1 MRILAGVK
9 FPATYGGYTLLA
21 ELGEGGMAQVFLA
34 RKSGPGGFAKLQVIK
49 RILPALGK
57 EPEFVQMFLDEARL
71 AARFEHPNVVQV
83 YDLGDAEGSLYL
95 AMEYLAGQSVAGLAR
110 EAVRQGISV
119 PPPFSARI
127 IADACD
133 GLHYVHD
140 FRDLD
145 GTPLNIVHRDVSPQ
159 NLFVTYE
166 GRVKLLDFGV
176 AKAATTL
183 TRTRTGSV
191 KGKVSYMAPEQ
202 CRGELVDRRADVF
215 ALGVVLT
222 ELIGGKRIFK
232 NDNEFALIR
241 QLSLGEYPKPS
252 EMGFSAPPELLAIC
266 DRAMAFKKEDR
277 FATCGE
283 MKAQLDKWLAAGPP
297 SGPHQVAA
305 LMGQLFKEDI
315 ALRQQV
321 LMARDDSAEVFQK
334 VKQEVSGSKSL
345 PSLGPLALEQ
355 RTATRKSVEI
365 PAQGGSRLPWVIAG
379 VSVVLLGAAVGVAA
393 RFIPGAPVVTPDA
406 PKPVGNPVVDAGAVA
421 AAPAA
426 DASVVAEVDPPEPV
440 PDVVPDK
447 HGGKPPIKK
456 PLLVKPKTASLTV
469 RSAPPGCSVTVN
481 TKPAGTSP
489 VTLTVEP
496 GASQAVSV
504 QCAGYSTATKTATLQ
519 GGESATLDLTLEP
532 LGRGFLALKTSPW
545 SVVFEGDKEL
555 GMTPLPKLELTA
567 GTHTLRAVNKEQ
579 QLERTFTVTIKA
591 GELTAK
597 TVDLTA
603 P

>member
-1 MRILAGVK
+1 MK
-9 FPATYGGYTLLA
+9 FPATYGAYTLLA

-34 RKSGPGGFAKLQVIK
+34 RKSGPGGFAKLHVIK

-83 YDLGDAEGSLYL
+83 YSLGDAEGSLYL
-95 AMEYLAGQSVAGLAR
+95 EMEYLAGQSVAGLVR
-110 EAVRQGISV
+110 EAVRQGVSV
-119 PPPFSARI
+119 PPTFSARI
-127 IADACD
+127 VADACD

-140 FRDLD
+140 FREVD

-183 TRTRTGSV
+183 TKTRTGSV

-202 CRGELVDRRADVF
+202 CRGEIVDRRADVF

-222 ELIGGKRIFK
+222 ELIGGKRVFK
-232 NDNEFALIR
+232 HENEFALIR

-252 EMGFSAPPELLAIC
+252 EMGFASAPPELLAVC
-266 DRAMAFKKEDR
+266 DRAMAFRREDR
-277 FATCGE
+277 FATCAE
-283 MKAQLDKWLAAGPP
+283 LKAQLDVWLATAPA
-297 SGPHQVAA
+297 SGPAQVAA
-305 LMGQLFKEDI
+305 LMGQLFKDDI

-334 VKQEVSGSKSL
+334 LPQETSGNKSL

-365 PAQGGSRLPWVIAG
+365 PQQGGVRVPWLVVAILVVI
-379 VSVVLLGAAVGVAA
+379 LGAAISAALRYLPGSPPSQPIIIVESVKPTTVA
-393 RFIPGAPVVTPDA
+393 P
-406 PKPVGNPVVDAGAVA
+406 
-421 AAPAA
+421 PAL
-426 DASVVAEVDPPEPV
+426 DASVVAEVAPPEPL
-440 PDVVPDK
+440 PDPMPDRPA
-447 HGGKPPIKK
+447 GKQPVKK
-456 PLLVKPKTASLTV
+456 PLLVKPKTATLTV
-469 RSAPPGCSVTVN
+469 KSTPSGCNVTVN
-481 TKPAGTSP
+481 GREQGVSPAA
-489 VTLTVEP
+489 VTVEP
-496 GASQAVSV
+496 SVAQAVVV
-504 QCAGYSTATKTATLQ
+504 QCAGYAVATKSATLQ
-519 GGESATLDLTLEP
+519 GGESATLELSLEP
-532 LGRGFLALKTSPW
+532 LGRGYLALKTSPW
-545 SVVFEGDKEL
+545 SVVFEGEKEL

-591 GELTAK
+591 GEVTAK
-597 TVDLTA
+597 TVDLKSEA
-603 P
+603 PSSP

>member
-9 FPATYGGYTLLA
+9 YPATYGGYTLLA

-140 FRDLD
+140 FKELD

-183 TRTRTGSV
+183 TKTRTGSV

-202 CRGELVDRRADVF
+202 CRGESVDRRADVF

-232 NDNEFALIR
+232 SDNEFALIR

-252 EMGFSAPPELLAIC
+252 EMGFSAAPAELLAIC

-277 FATCGE
+277 YQTCAE
-283 MKAQLDKWLAAGPP
+283 MKQDLDKWLRAGPP
-297 SGPHQVAA
+297 SGPNQVAA

-321 LMARDDSAEVFQK
+321 LLARDDASEVFQK

-345 PSLGPLALEQ
+345 PSLGPLAAPEQ
-355 RTATRKSVEI
+355 RTVTRKSVEI
-365 PAQGGSRLPWVIAG
+365 PAQSAPSRVPWVIAAL
-379 VSVVLLGAAVGVAA
+379 SVVLLGAAVGVAA
-393 RFIPGAPVVTPDA
+393 RFLPGKDPVVVADPVPKPAVEVDAGAPVV
-406 PKPVGNPVVDAGAVA
+406 V
-421 AAPAA
+421 APAL
-426 DASVVAEVDPPEPV
+426 DASVVAEVDPPEPI
-440 PDVVPDK
+440 PDK
-447 HGGKPPIKK
+447 VPGKPIKK
-456 PLLVKPKTASLTV
+456 PLVVKPAKTATLTV
-469 RSAPPGCSVTVN
+469 RSTPSGCTVVVN
-481 TKPAGTSP
+481 GKPAGVSP
-489 VTLTVEP
+489 ATLTVEP
-496 GASQAVSV
+496 GAAQAVSV
-504 QCAGYSTATKTATLQ
+504 QCAGYSAASKTATLQ
-519 GGESATLDLTLEP
+519 AAESATLELALEP
-532 LGRGFLALKTSPW
+532 LGKGYLALKTSPW
-545 SVVFEGDKEL
+545 SVVFEGEKEL

-579 QLERTFTVTIKA
+579 QLERTFSVTIKA
-591 GELTAK
+591 GEVTAK